1 MKLGWTGFLQVLIAL
16 ALVTLMGVFSH
27 WPDYRRLPPDSA
39 VIKLSFSQHGQRLV
53 ECAAKGPAELAAL
66 TPEQRLHVTRCPRE
80 RSAIRVQLLVD
91 GVLRVD
97 TTARSAGW
105 SEDGKASMYRRL
117 VVPAGPHELTVL
129 LSDDQRRS
137 DFPYQ
142 ARRAV
147 TLQPAQVLV
156 IDFDPD
162 LGGIQFP

>member
-1 MKLGWTGFLQVLIAL
+1 MKLGWSGFLQSLVAL
-16 ALVTLMGVFSH
+16 AFVALIGVFSH
-27 WPDYRRLPPDSA
+27 WPEYRRLPPESA

-53 ECAAKGPAELAAL
+53 DCAAKGPAELAVM

-80 RSAIRVQLLVD
+80 RSAIRVQLFVD

-97 TTARSAGW
+97 TSARSAGW
-105 SEDGKASMYRRL
+105 SQDGKASMYRRL
-117 VVPAGPHELTVL
+117 VVPTGQQELTVL
-129 LSDDQRRS
+129 LSDDQRRD

-142 ARRAV
+142 ARRTV
-147 TLQPAQVLV
+147 TLQPAEVLV